1 MSHMNFSLITNHSQ
15 VFHISLN
22 IFDFLLA
29 TKVIFSKARQD
40 IVITVSSIVFHLRAI
55 TLPAKYT
62 KYIK

>member
-1 MSHMNFSLITNHSQ
+1 MSHMNFSLITNHK

-22 IFDFLLA
+22 LFDFLLA

-40 IVITVSSIVFHLRAI
+40 VVTTVSSIVFHLWAI
-55 TLPAKYT
+55 TLLAKCT